1 MPSSRRALR
10 FDPVPRRAALGL
22 FGAVLGLAVAGPS
35 AAAASPVST
44 FCAHLPAAKVSSI
57 VGTGVAFRS
66 ATVVKGTL
74 ECEYAGPVVVVILK
88 EPGLPAAKLAT
99 RASAEATAKSGF
111 PAGTRIAFSALP
123 ALGASAFSW
132 TATIAGTAFNGIGA
146 NKGTTGYGVEVSG
159 SPRIATDERL
169 IKLGMS
175 A

>member
-35 AAAASPVST
+35 AAAAASPVST

-57 VGTGVAFRS
+57 VGASVAFRS

-132 TATIAGTAFNGIGA
+132 TATIAGTAFNRIGA

-159 SPRIATDERL
+159 SPRLRPTN
-169 IKLGMS
+169 G
-175 A
+175 